1 MFNITLTDL
10 RRIEEE
16 KTAEYE
22 KLSAAFPAGTVSEE
36 RNKARREMNEARA
49 CAEWMMRN
57 DRAEIANLGPHM
69 TVKLEKGQKV
79 RIKSGSLIC
88 GTDSKIPVG
97 GKIFPKAQDI
107 EVHRVV
113 KGYFDYYD
121 GSPKVVQAA
130 VHWAGPGGYWRWT
143 DLNNVEII

>member
-1 MFNITLTDL
+1 MSNITLADL
-10 RRIEEE
+10 RRNLEE
-16 KTAEYE
+16 KEAEYA
-22 KLSAAFPAGTVSEE
+22 KLSAAYPAGTVNDD
-36 RNKARREMNEARA
+36 RNKARREMNEVRA
-49 CAEWMMRN
+49 CVDWMVRN

-79 RIKSGSLIC
+79 RIKAGSLIC

-97 GKIFPKAQDI
+97 GKIFPKAQDV
-107 EVHRVV
+107 EVHRVA
-113 KGYFDYYD
+113 KGYLDYYD
-121 GSPKVVQAA
+121 GNPKVVQAA